1 MLIGYYIGMTL
12 VALLLLLLYIGF
24 GFKLNV
30 CYPLAYV
37 LILTSNLGNL
47 ALAMST
53 TIEEALLALR
63 ITYFGGVFLA
73 FFLCLIVLD
82 LCHIKIS
89 RVLVILLTALNFVVL
104 MYTLSP
110 GYSTL
115 YYQSQELVR
124 YDSISYLTKTY
135 GPMHKIYLALWLGY
149 MLVIFTVIGFSIFRQ
164 QLVSYKTI
172 ITLGLMAACNTILYA
187 AERLIGIPL
196 ELMPLSYCISEIL
209 LLARLRSIS
218 LYDVSTNVANVA
230 QNRTEN
236 GYLTFTADLKFVAYN
251 EFASKVY
258 PEIREQRID
267 YPVTDES
274 SAFHR
279 EIILWLQQLQA
290 SENAPLGKQ
299 ISHGEQTFKCS
310 VCRINEGLRDRH
322 AGYLV
327 EICDDT
333 KQQNYIKMIESFNGT
348 LEQEVARKTSNLRQM
363 QEDIILS
370 FANIVESRDHVTGG
384 HIKRTSG
391 YVRILADQMAKM
403 KLFPEL
409 ADEDYIK
416 DLCMAAPLHD
426 IGKIAIPDS
435 ILNKPGKYEPQ
446 EYQVMKKHP
455 LLGGNILDETLSTL
469 EDQKYYQIAW
479 QTAMYHHERWDGNG
493 YPTGLAG
500 EEIPLCA
507 RVMAIADVFDALT
520 SRRPYKDEFTL
531 EQAFSIIEEGK
542 GTQFDPRLVDA
553 FMACR
558 AAFASFCIEQR
569 ETGTRLSKDDLENL
583 MQTVF
588 QEEDYSNAYQVSYAE
603 WGKFVTYL
611 KKLAIRNK
619 QNMYLIMF
627 TLESKSKL
635 PLTDEQKRL
644 AIVNLKLAVVS
655 SLRNSDMTT
664 QISAT
669 QRVILLLNI
678 DQSGIRIVTKRIM
691 DAFARQNTDE
701 DITIRYDISNPLKDE
716 MTAKGA

>member
-1 MLIGYYIGMTL
+1 MLMGYYIGMAL
-12 VALLLLLLYIGF
+12 LALLLLLLYIGC
-24 GFKLNV
+24 GFHLRV
-30 CYPLAYV
+30 IYPLAFA
-37 LILTSNLGNL
+37 LTLMSSLGNL

-53 TIEEALLALR
+53 TIEEALLANR
-63 ITYFGGVFLA
+63 ITYFGAVFLG

-82 LCHIKIS
+82 LCRIKIS
-89 RVLVILLTALNFVVL
+89 RALVILLTVLNFAVL
-104 MYTLSP
+104 IFALSP

-115 YYQSQELVR
+115 YYKSQELMH
-124 YDSISYLTKTY
+124 YGGASYLTKTY
-135 GPMHKIYLALWLGY
+135 GPMHNCYLALWLGY
-149 MLVIFTVIGFSIFRQ
+149 MLVIFIVIGFSIFRQ
-164 QLVSYKTI
+164 QLVSYKTV
-172 ITLGLMAACNTILYA
+172 ITLGLIAACNTVFYI
-187 AERLIGIPL
+187 AERLAGIPI

-218 LYDVSTNVANVA
+218 LYDVSTNVAKAA

-236 GYLTFTADLKFVAYN
+236 GYLTFTADLKFVACN
-251 EFASKVY
+251 EFAAKVF
-258 PEIREQRID
+258 PEILHQRID
-267 YPVTDES
+267 YPVTDEG

-279 EIILWLQQLQA
+279 EIIQWLRQLQA
-290 SENAPLGKQ
+290 SEDTFPEKR
-299 ISHGEQTFKCS
+299 ISHGAQSFKCS
-310 VCRINEGLRDRH
+310 VCKIYEGIRDRY
-322 AGYLV
+322 AGLLV
-327 EICDDT
+327 EICDDSR
-333 KQQNYIKMIESFNGT
+333 QQNYIKMIENFNDT
-348 LEQEVARKTSNLRQM
+348 LEKEVSRKTSYLQQM

-384 HIKRTSG
+384 HNKRTSG

-409 ADEDYIK
+409 ADETYIK
-416 DLCMAAPLHD
+416 DMCMAAPLHD

-479 QTAMYHHERWDGNG
+479 QTAMYHHERWDGAG
-493 YPTGLAG
+493 YPTGLTG

-520 SRRPYKDEFTL
+520 SHRPYKDEFTL
-531 EQAFSIIEEGK
+531 EQAFDIIEEGK
-542 GTQFDPRLVDA
+542 GAQFDPRLVDA

-558 AAFASFCIEQR
+558 AEFAAFCIEQR
-569 ETGTRLSKDDLENL
+569 ETGTRLSKDDLESL

-588 QEEDYSNAYQVSYAE
+588 YEEDYSNAYQVSYSE
-603 WGKFVTYL
+603 WGRFVTYL

-627 TLESKSKL
+627 TLESKAKR
-635 PLTDEQKRL
+635 PLTDEQKRV
-644 AIVNLKLAVVS
+644 AVVNLKLAVVS
-655 SLRNSDMTT
+655 SLRSSDMTT

-678 DQSGIRIVTKRIM
+678 DQSGIRIVVERIM
-691 DAFARQNTDE
+691 DSFARQNTDE
-701 DITIRYDISNPLKDE
+701 DIALRYDISNPLKDE
-716 MTAKGA
+716 TAAKGA

>member
-1 MLIGYYIGMTL
+1 MIIGYYVAM
-12 VALLLLLLYIGF
+12 ALLATLFLLLYIGF
-24 GFKLNV
+24 SFKLNV
-30 CYPLAYV
+30 CYTLAYV

-53 TIEEALLALR
+53 TIEEALLANR

-82 LCHIKIS
+82 LCHIRIS
-89 RVLVILLTALNFVVL
+89 RLLVGLLTALNFVVL

-115 YYQSQELVR
+115 YYRSCELMR
-124 YDSISYLTKTY
+124 YGNASYLRKTY
-135 GPMHKIYLALWLGY
+135 GPMHNAYLALWLGY
-149 MLVIFTVIGFSIFRQ
+149 MLVILIVIAFSFSRQ
-164 QLVSYKTI
+164 QLVSYKTVI
-172 ITLGLMAACNTILYA
+172 SLGLMVACNILFYA

-196 ELMPLSYCISEIL
+196 ELMPLSYCISEAL
-209 LLARLRSIS
+209 LLARLRSIN
-218 LYDVSTNVANVA
+218 LYDVSANVANA
-230 QNRTEN
+230 AKKRSEN
-236 GYLTFTADLKFVAYN
+236 AYLTFTADLKFVACN
-251 EFASKVY
+251 EFAQEIF
-258 PEIREQRID
+258 PEIRTQRID
-267 YPVTDES
+267 HPVSDETS
-274 SAFHR
+274 GIYR
-279 EIILWLQQLQA
+279 EIVLWLRQLQTSGLPA
-290 SENAPLGKQ
+290 EKQ
-299 ISHGEQTFKCS
+299 LTHGEQVFKCTA
-310 VCRINEGLRDRH
+310 CQICEGKRDRH

-327 EICDDT
+327 VISDDS
-333 KQQNYIKMIESFNGT
+333 KQQNHIKMIESFNVT
-348 LEQEVARKTSNLRQM
+348 LEQEVARKTANLQRM

-384 HIKRTSG
+384 HIKRTSS
-391 YVRILADQMAKM
+391 YVRILADQLART

-479 QTAMYHHERWDGNG
+479 QTAMYHHERWDGAG
-493 YPTGLAG
+493 YPTGLTG

-531 EQAFSIIEEGK
+531 EQAFDIIEEGK

-553 FMACR
+553 FMTCR
-558 AAFASFCIEQR
+558 AEFASFCIEQR
-569 ETGTRLSKDDLENL
+569 ETDAKLSKDDLENL

-588 QEEDYSNAYQVSYAE
+588 HEEDYSNAYQVSYAE

-627 TLESKSKL
+627 SLESKSKL

-678 DQSGIRIVTKRIM
+678 DQSGIQIVTRRIM

-701 DITIRYDISNPLKDE
+701 DITIRYDISNAIKDE